1 MSRAIHTLGLV
12 VSLSLLSACSILP
25 KSEPSRVYLL
35 PAAPVASASAAA
47 SAAPVSWSLRVEKP
61 QAVMALD
68 SPRIAVVPEGSVL
81 SNYQGARWSDN
92 GPVLLRNRLLD
103 GFQADGRVRGLSS
116 DDAQL
121 QADLVLVSDLRAFQ
135 SEYANGQVAVVVRLD
150 VQLVQGASRKII
162 AARRFDIRQPASS
175 AAVADVVGAFGQ
187 ASNSLSAQLVA
198 WTVEQGQRN
207 ERP

>member
-1 MSRAIHTLGLV
+1 MNRAIHTLGLA

-25 KSEPSRVYLL
+25 KSEPSSVYLL
-35 PAAPVASASAAA
+35 PAAPAAAANSAAA
-47 SAAPVSWSLRVEKP
+47 VDWSLRVAKP
-61 QAVMALD
+61 QAVMVLD
-68 SPRIAVVPEGSVL
+68 SPRIAVVPEGSVI

-103 GFQADGRVRGLSS
+103 GFQADGRIQELSS
-116 DDAQL
+116 DEAQL

-135 SEYANGQVAVVVRLD
+135 SEYNKGQVSVVVRLD

-175 AAVADVVGAFGQ
+175 AGVADVVAAFGQ
-187 ASNSLSAQLVA
+187 ASNSLSAQLVP
-198 WTVEQGQRN
+198 WVVQQGEQSRK
-207 ERP
+207 P